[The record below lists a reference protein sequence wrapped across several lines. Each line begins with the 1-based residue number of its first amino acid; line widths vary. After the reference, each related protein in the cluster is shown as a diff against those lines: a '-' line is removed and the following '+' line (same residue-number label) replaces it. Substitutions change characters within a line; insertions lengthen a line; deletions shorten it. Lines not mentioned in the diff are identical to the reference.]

1 VLRLSGGVAPGYI
14 TGALSGRMAACGGS
28 PFRGRCPRLRCPRPF
43 RAHSVGWNV
52 DKRRSARAFK
62 FIPFRDRGGAIS
74 ALNTAVHEL
83 AIEIGAMPILVRT
96 DSADFAHML
105 EDRYGKFVTADAP
118 AAVMELEIELI
129 PPGRVCDAEDVT
141 VRRDAGRWVMERGD
155 FRAEWDPQCRRGWVR
170 QSANPYAIDGVLRIL
185 HSLILAREGGFLVHA
200 ASAVRNGRAF
210 LFSGVSGAGKTTISR
225 LAPPDVVL
233 LTDEISYVR
242 RKDREQ
248 GTGNREQGIGNREE
262 RIGNREGR
270 NLCPPSPEPC
280 APLFP
285 VTSSR
290 SSVPSSLSPVPS
302 SLFPVPSSLFPVP
315 SSLFPAFEA
324 FGTPFAGELARVGEN
339 LRAPLAALYL
349 LAQGPENRIEPMTE
363 AEAARELLQNILFFA
378 RDEELVRM
386 IFQTVCDFVRRV
398 PVRRLVFT
406 PDARVWELIT

>member
-1 VLRLSGGVAPGYI
+1 MTLPTLTSI
-14 TGALSGRMAACGGS
+14 HDLTI
-28 PFRGRCPRLRCPRPF
+28 
-43 RAHSVGWNV
+43 N
-52 DKRRSARAFK
+52 
-62 FIPFRDRGGAIS
+62 
-74 ALNTAVHEL
+74 
-83 AIEIGAMPILVRT
+83 IGAMPILVRT

-118 AAVMELEIELI
+118 HAVMELEIELI
-129 PPGRVCDAEDVT
+129 PPGRVCNAEDVS
-141 VRRDAGRWVMERGD
+141 VRREAGRWVMERGD

-185 HSLILAREGGFLVHA
+185 HSLILARQGGFLVHA

-242 RKDREQ
+242 
-248 GTGNREQGIGNREE
+248 GF
-262 RIGNREGR
+262 RIQESGVRSQESEVR
-270 NLCPPSPEPC
+270 SQKSEVRSPDSESRPPSPESETQCPG
-280 APLFP
+280 
-285 VTSSR
+285 
-290 SSVPSSLSPVPS
+290 PSPQPPVPS
-302 SLFPVPSSLFPVP
+302 PQPPA
-315 SSLFPAFEA
+315 PAFEA

-349 LAQGPENRIEPMTE
+349 LAQGPENRIEPMSE

>member
-1 VLRLSGGVAPGYI
+1 MTSIHDVTI
-14 TGALSGRMAACGGS
+14 
-28 PFRGRCPRLRCPRPF
+28 
-43 RAHSVGWNV
+43 N
-52 DKRRSARAFK
+52 
-62 FIPFRDRGGAIS
+62 
-74 ALNTAVHEL
+74 
-83 AIEIGAMPILVRT
+83 IGEMPIRVRT
-96 DSADFAHML
+96 DSPEFAHML

-129 PPGRVCDAEDVT
+129 PPGRVCDAEDVS
-141 VRRDAGRWVMERGD
+141 VRREAGRWVMERGD

-210 LFSGVSGAGKTTISR
+210 LFCGVSGAGKTTISR

-242 RKDREQ
+242 GFRIQDSGFRGPESEVRSQKSEVRTENEDSWGGLAERQ
-248 GTGNREQGIGNREE
+248 SVSAPRGGTAPRLVTPDT
-262 RIGNREGR
+262 GR
-270 NLCPPSPEPC
+270 P
-280 APLFP
+280 
-285 VTSSR
+285 T
-290 SSVPSSLSPVPS
+290 
-302 SLFPVPSSLFPVP
+302 
-315 SSLFPAFEA
+315 PAFEA

-349 LAQGPENRIEPMTE
+349 LAQGPENRIEPMSD

-386 IFQTVCDFVRRV
+386 IFQTVCDFVKCV

>member
-1 VLRLSGGVAPGYI
+1 MP
-14 TGALSGRMAACGGS
+14 S
-28 PFRGRCPRLRCPRPF
+28 PTLTSIHDVTINIG
-43 RAHSVGWNV
+43 
-52 DKRRSARAFK
+52 
-62 FIPFRDRGGAIS
+62 
-74 ALNTAVHEL
+74 
-83 AIEIGAMPILVRT
+83 EIPILVRT
-96 DSADFAHML
+96 DSSEFAHML

-118 AAVMELEIELI
+118 HAVMELEIELI
-129 PPGRVCDAEDVT
+129 PPGRVCDAEDVC
-141 VRRDAGRWVMERGD
+141 VRREAGRWVMERGD

-225 LAPPDVVL
+225 LAPPDVLL

-242 RKDREQ
+242 GFRIQESGFRSQKAKGRREKAE
-248 GTGNREQGIGNREE
+248 GTSTDSKFQIADPESQTQ
-262 RIGNREGR
+262 
-270 NLCPPSPEPC
+270 CPEPGIEN
-280 APLFP
+280 PKSKIQNP
-285 VTSSR
+285 KSYW
-290 SSVPSSLSPVPS
+290 
-302 SLFPVPSSLFPVP
+302 
-315 SSLFPAFEA
+315 A

-349 LAQGPENRIEPMTE
+349 LAQGPENRVEPMSD

-406 PDARVWELIT
+406 PEARVWELIA

>member
-1 VLRLSGGVAPGYI
+1 VR
-14 TGALSGRMAACGGS
+14 R
-28 PFRGRCPRLRCPRPF
+28 F
-43 RAHSVGWNV
+43 RAHSVGWHV
-52 DKRRSARAFK
+52 DKGRSPRAFI
-62 FIPFRDRGGAIS
+62 FIPFGDRGAAIS

-83 AIEIGAMPILVRT
+83 AIEIGEMPILVRT

-118 AAVMELEIELI
+118 HAVMELEIKLI
-129 PPGRVCDAEDVT
+129 PPGRVCNAEDVS
-141 VRRDAGRWVMERGD
+141 VRREAGRWVMERGD

-242 RKDREQ
+242 GFRIQDSGFRRQDSGFRIQDSGVK
-248 GTGNREQGIGNREE
+248 GTDSGLQIPDSESR
-262 RIGNREGR
+262 
-270 NLCPPSPEPC
+270 PPSPESETQCP
-280 APLFP
+280 APSP
-285 VTSSR
+285 QPPA
-290 SSVPSSLSPVPS
+290 PSPQP
-302 SLFPVPSSLFPVP
+302 PA
-315 SSLFPAFEA
+315 PAFEA
-324 FGTPFAGELARVGEN
+324 FGTPFAGELARLGEN

-349 LAQGPENRIEPMTE
+349 LAQGPENRIEPVSD

-378 RDEELVRM
+378 RDEELVGM

-406 PDARVWELIT
+406 PQARVWELIA